1 MVSRMWFLC
10 KLHHHELTGMFVL
23 GCLQTQRG
31 GMKHIGLVGGCVRR
45 TLLDCKSGTDEFKR
59 YFNVK
64 LPNTQTSWF
73 NMGMALQACEAEYL
87 KNCTCMAYANTNI
100 TGETSGCLLWFRHSV
115 TSYTCPTE
123 TTGLIRKLSTLLRNI
138 ILNLNF

>member
-1 MVSRMWFLC
+1 MQAASSRAHRHVRAWMPTNPKGWN
-10 KLHHHELTGMFVL
+10 ETYWP
-23 GCLQTQRG
+23 
-31 GMKHIGLVGGCVRR
+31 GGCVRR